1 VQYLENDKMPHLE
14 EKFDCFDAILIVTF
28 VLVGCYL
35 WLEDKV
41 KGVMNA
47 IHKAGKTIRT

>member
-1 VQYLENDKMPHLE
+1 MPHLE
-14 EKFDCFDAILIVTF
+14 EKFDWFDVVLITMF

-41 KGVMNA
+41 KGIINA
-47 IHKAGKTIRT
+47 VYRARKTIRT